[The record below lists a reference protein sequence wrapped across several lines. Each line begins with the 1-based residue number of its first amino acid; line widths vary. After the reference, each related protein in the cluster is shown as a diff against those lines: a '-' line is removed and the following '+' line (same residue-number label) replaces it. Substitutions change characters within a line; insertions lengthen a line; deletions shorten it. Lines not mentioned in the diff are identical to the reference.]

1 MVCSGC
7 LMTDKGPASNMDI
20 FTEDCWA
27 LTDLMEKGG
36 ALLTGTRRDMN
47 RSRNRVRTKLP
58 TDGPGQYSGPPNT
71 VFSECSMRQKRLV
84 LYHKLYR
91 FLYGIGRTGV
101 RVVLPACCIL
111 RIQITYT
118 DPEVPATF

>member
-1 MVCSGC
+1 
-7 LMTDKGPASNMDI
+7 MTDKGLPSNTDR

-27 LTDLMEKGG
+27 LTDLMEEGG
-36 ALLTGTRRDMN
+36 VLLTGTRRDMN

-58 TDGPGQYSGPPNT
+58 TDGPGQYSGPSIT
-71 VFSECSMRQKRLV
+71 VFSECSMAQKRLV

-101 RVVLPACCIL
+101 RVALPACYIL
-111 RIQITYT
+111 RIQIT
-118 DPEVPATF
+118 

>member
-1 MVCSGC
+1 
-7 LMTDKGPASNMDI
+7 MTDKGPASNMDI

-71 VFSECSMRQKRLV
+71 VFSECSMR
-84 LYHKLYR
+84 
-91 FLYGIGRTGV
+91 
-101 RVVLPACCIL
+101 
-111 RIQITYT
+111 
-118 DPEVPATF
+118 